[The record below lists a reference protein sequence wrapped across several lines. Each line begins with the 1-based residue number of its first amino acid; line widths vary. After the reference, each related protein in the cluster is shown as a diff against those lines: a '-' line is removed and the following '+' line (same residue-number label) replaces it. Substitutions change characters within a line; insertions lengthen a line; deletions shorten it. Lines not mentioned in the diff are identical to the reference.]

1 MPVAHEL
8 LRGNPV
14 PHGHLSG
21 VALVRCCMRSGQH
34 VASNAE
40 GLIGG
45 RIIISDNDQGGG
57 TFVITTP
64 R

>member
-1 MPVAHEL
+1 
-8 LRGNPV
+8 
-14 PHGHLSG
+14 
-21 VALVRCCMRSGQH
+21 MRSGQH